1 MLELILLSYVNHVV
15 RMLVFLKHN
24 LHMKRKKVY
33 IKTRLTSGLT
43 FTQGEDTKPATVKW
57 SIISTIEPSRTFVYD
72 KDISAGGSSGSVT
85 ACVICE

>member
-1 MLELILLSYVNHVV
+1 MLSYVNHVT

-24 LHMKRKKVY
+24 LHMKRKKVC

-57 SIISTIEPSRTFVYD
+57 SIVSTIEPFRTFVYD
-72 KDISAGGSSGSVT
+72 KEISAGVSSASVT

>member
-1 MLELILLSYVNHVV
+1 MLSYVNHVT

-24 LHMKRKKVY
+24 LHMKRKKVC

-57 SIISTIEPSRTFVYD
+57 SIVSTIEPFGTFVYN
-72 KDISAGGSSGSVT
+72 KEISTDGSSASVT